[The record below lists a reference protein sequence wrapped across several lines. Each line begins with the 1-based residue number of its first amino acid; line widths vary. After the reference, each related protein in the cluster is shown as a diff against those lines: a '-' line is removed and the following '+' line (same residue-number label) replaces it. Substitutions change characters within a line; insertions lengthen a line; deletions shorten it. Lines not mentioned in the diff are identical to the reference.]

1 MLFIKTQTHTHAH
14 TLKSI
19 LSKIIFFKF
28 LFEQDFRWFIANRKT
43 KWDVNYITPFPR
55 NVSLGRLWLTRCMSV
70 KWSWCQ
76 IDVVISVVGIF
87 FSIEYALY
95 VAWHTKKS
103 WAFIDL
109 VAAISATLHKTVV
122 RSKYANSVSQFL
134 LYWLQIICCIYK
146 DFVQQLKAFL
156 PSLFHLCACE
166 MFPGWGHLI
175 TWMDPSVGHLS
186 SILARLGG
194 IWTIIFKKG
203 KCPGGCLGG
212 RGGGRCWSFDLTDT
226 SIHLYIYSPEKV

>member
-1 MLFIKTQTHTHAH
+1 M
-14 TLKSI
+14 SNWCSN
-19 LSKIIFFKF
+19 LSS
-28 LFEQDFRWFIANRKT
+28 
-43 KWDVNYITPFPR
+43 WD
-55 NVSLGRLWLTRCMSV
+55 
-70 KWSWCQ
+70 
-76 IDVVISVVGIF
+76 F

>member
-1 MLFIKTQTHTHAH
+1 MLFIKTQTRTHAH
-14 TLKSI
+14 THKSI
-19 LSKIIFFKF
+19 LSKMIFFKF

-43 KWDVNYITPFPR
+43 KWHVNYITPFPR

-70 KWSWCQ
+70 KWSWCS
-76 IDVVISVVGIF
+76 DISSWDF
-87 FSIEYALY
+87 FSIECF
-95 VAWHTKKS
+95 VCCMT
-103 WAFIDL
+103 
-109 VAAISATLHKTVV
+109 HKEKLSIHWPCSSNFRHSVV

-166 MFPGWGHLI
+166 MFRGWGHLI

-186 SILARLGG
+186 GILARLGG

-203 KCPGGCLGG
+203 KCPGGCLKG
-212 RGGGRCWSFDLTDT
+212 GGGRCWSFDLTDT